1 MRQVRVTLSL
11 LFVLGLLLAACG
23 GPAAPETP
31 AEQPTAASAAG
42 QPTAAASAEA
52 PTGAPAAEAPTAA
65 APAAEPVAPAADS
78 GLPVDVPREQVLVV
92 DQIFRYS
99 VVDNF
104 NFFVPGPHSPTRQG
118 LIYDT
123 LWYLDQETGE
133 WINGLAADKP
143 TYNNDFTE
151 MTVKLRQGVKWS
163 DGVEFSADD
172 VVFTVNTLKNTP
184 GMVFTSNMELY
195 VKDVKA
201 SDPSTVVFT
210 LNEPNPRFHTFFT
223 ARYNAVYIMAK
234 HVWEKAEDPK
244 TFTNNPPVSLGAYV
258 FQEGD
263 PSGFWELW
271 KRRDDWQATTV
282 GMITNKPGPEYI
294 LSVFYGDSAKKAI
307 AVSRHNLDVLFD
319 ADIEA
324 FQAIQGS
331 TPTMRSWFADFPW
344 AYPNELDYR
353 FFGFNHTVAPF
364 DNKEVRWALTLATD
378 IVDLQTNYIGGVTR
392 VTPLPL
398 PATSLL
404 MKLYHVPLEPW
415 LQQLTIDVG
424 NGETFQPY
432 DPDVPKKIAA
442 WAREQGYTVPE
453 DSDVEGLRNRFGMG
467 WWKYAPDVAEK
478 LLLKNGFT
486 KGADG
491 KWLKPDGAPW
501 TIKMIA
507 APDEND
513 VYRLATGFQD
523 QLKQFGIDVQI
534 ESLERSPYDTR
545 ENTGDFEATSSW
557 GMLSVNANPDLWQAL
572 NNVHGRNFTPVGT
585 DAATKGSQNIVR
597 FKAPEIDAIIDQL
610 TKLSPEDP
618 KVPELGQQAL
628 KYWVENMITTN
639 TISFKKFT
647 SFDDTYWTGWPT
659 NENPTRQPLYW
670 FIGGRFTFADVE
682 PKK

>member
-1 MRQVRVTLSL
+1 
-11 LFVLGLLLAACG
+11 
-23 GPAAPETP
+23 
-31 AEQPTAASAAG
+31 
-42 QPTAAASAEA
+42 
-52 PTGAPAAEAPTAA
+52 
-65 APAAEPVAPAADS
+65 
-78 GLPVDVPREQVLVV
+78 
-92 DQIFRYS
+92 
-99 VVDNF
+99 
-104 NFFVPGPHSPTRQG
+104 
-118 LIYDT
+118 
-123 LWYLDQETGE
+123 
-133 WINGLAADKP
+133 
-143 TYNNDFTE
+143 
-151 MTVKLRQGVKWS
+151 
-163 DGVEFSADD
+163 
-172 VVFTVNTLKNTP
+172 
-184 GMVFTSNMELY
+184 MV
-195 VKDVKA
+195 
-201 SDPSTVVFT
+201 
-210 LNEPNPRFHTFFT
+210 
-223 ARYNAVYIMAK
+223 
-234 HVWEKAEDPK
+234 
-244 TFTNNPPVSLGAYV
+244 
-258 FQEGD
+258 
-263 PSGFWELW
+263 
-271 KRRDDWQATTV
+271 
-282 GMITNKPGPEYI
+282 TNKPGPEYI
-294 LSVFYGDSAKKAI
+294 LSIFYGDSAKKAI

-364 DNKEVRWALTLATD
+364 DNKDVRWALTLATD
-378 IVDLQTNYIGGVTR
+378 VVDLQTNYIGGVTR

-432 DPDVPKKIAA
+432 DTEVPKRIAA

-453 DSDVEGLRNRFGMG
+453 DSDAEGLRNRFGMG
-467 WWKYAPDVAEK
+467 WWKHAPDIAEK
-478 LLLKNGFT
+478 LLLKNSFT

-491 KWLKPDGAPW
+491 KWLKPDGTPF

-523 QLKQFGIDVQI
+523 QMKQFGIDVQI
-534 ESLERSPYDTR
+534 EALERTPYTTNQ
-545 ENTGDFEATSSW
+545 NTGAFEATSSW

-572 NNVHGRNFTPVGT
+572 NNVHGRNLTPIGT
-585 DAATKGSQNIVR
+585 DTATKGSQNTVR
-597 FKAPEIDAIIDQL
+597 FKAPELDAIIDQL
-610 TKLSPEDP
+610 SKLSPEDP
-618 KVPELGQQAL
+618 KVAELGQQAM

-670 FIGGRFTFADVE
+670 FLGGRFTFAEVE